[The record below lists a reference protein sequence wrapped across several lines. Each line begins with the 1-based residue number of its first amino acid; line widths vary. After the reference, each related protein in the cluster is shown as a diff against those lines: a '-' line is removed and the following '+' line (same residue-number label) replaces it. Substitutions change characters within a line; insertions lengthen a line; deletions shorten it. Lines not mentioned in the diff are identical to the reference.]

1 MLADLHRIF
10 MIEISQHKQNII
22 GSKKA
27 IDSLAIKDHARLLVI
42 SDSHGRYGT
51 VESIVRGFGAKCDA
65 LIFCGDGVG
74 DIAQLLYA
82 QKNDEKLAACV
93 PPVIAAV
100 HGNCDPGTY
109 PLDKGTLYFSD
120 LIELKVNGRGILIT
134 HGHNQGVDWGIETL
148 GLEMQVS
155 ECSTAFY
162 GHTHIAHEDNFKNY
176 KIVNPGS
183 CSRPRGGQPAGFAI
197 ATVEKSFV
205 DIAFIKIELNSNG
218 STEYKIWNPY

>member
-1 MLADLHRIF
+1 
-10 MIEISQHKQNII
+10 MIEISQHQQNII
-22 GSKKA
+22 GSREA
-27 IDSLAIKDHARLLVI
+27 IAALEKKDHARLLVI
-42 SDSHGRYGT
+42 SDSHGRYGI
-51 VESIVRGFGAKCDA
+51 VESIVRGYGAECDA

-82 QKNDEKLAACV
+82 AKSDKKLAGCV

-100 HGNCDPGTY
+100 HGNCDPSTY
-109 PLDKGTLYFSD
+109 PLDKGTLYFSEM
-120 LIELKVNGRGILIT
+120 IELKVNGRGILVT
-134 HGHNQGVDWGIETL
+134 HGHNQGVDWGVDKL

-155 ECSTAFY
+155 ECSTGFY
-162 GHTHIAHEDNFKNY
+162 GHTHVAREESFGNF

-205 DIAFIKIELNSNG
+205 DIAFIKMEMG
-218 STEYKIWNPY
+218 SDGATEYKIWNPY